1 MNPTSLSCLIVD
13 DEPMAR
19 ALLEQYVA
27 RLSYLTLA
35 GSLGNPLQALERL
48 KSTPPDIL
56 FLDVQM
62 PQLTGTSLLKVL
74 GKQPTVVLTTA
85 YSEYAL
91 EGYELD
97 VTDYL
102 LKPITFERFLKSV
115 ERIRTKHSPGEV
127 FPPGLHRGPLPPLTR
142 PTEVQPGFLFIKDGT
157 SSVRVN
163 LADIQYI
170 EGMKDYVRI
179 HTPQRKI
186 TTLQSLRNLTET
198 LPADRFLRTHLSYIV
213 GLDWIEEVNR
223 DDIRIGQ
230 ARVPISDS
238 YRKEV
243 KEYVEQRY
251 LR

>member
-1 MNPTSLSCLIVD
+1 MSTSPLSCLIVD

-19 ALLEQYVA
+19 ALLEQYVD
-27 RLSYLTLA
+27 RLPYLTLA
-35 GSLGNPLQALERL
+35 GSLGNPLQALEQL
-48 KSTPPDIL
+48 KTTSPDVL

-74 GKQPTVVLTTA
+74 DKKPAVVLTTA

-115 ERIRTKHSPGEV
+115 ERIRAKHSSGES
-127 FPPGLHRGPLPPLTR
+127 LPPAA
-142 PTEVQPGFLFIKDGT
+142 PPAATEPSADFLFVKDGT

-223 DDIRIGQ
+223 DDIRIGE

-243 KEYVEQRY
+243 KQYVEERY
-251 LR
+251 LK